1 MAHLAQEEAVA
12 DQLLEYSTICPLF
25 FTYTS
30 EAREARAATHQ
41 VAITAE
47 ALRVA
52 IEVMRAPAEVPATSD
67 LRKIYLAE

>member
-1 MAHLAQEEAVA
+1 MAHLAQEEVVA
-12 DQLLEYSTICPLF
+12 DQLQECSTICLLF

-47 ALRVA
+47 VLLVA

-67 LRKIYLAE
+67 LHKLYPAE